1 MFKKYQGYNKNAF
14 ISFVSN
20 SSTTRKACVDKG
32 QGVSILPEFMIRE
45 DLKNHRFVKLYK
57 PEKFGLYLIE
67 RQSSYRNTT
76 KKMFI
81 NAIKDAIQINTE

>member
-1 MFKKYQGYNKNAF
+1 
-14 ISFVSN
+14 
-20 SSTTRKACVDKG
+20 
-32 QGVSILPEFMIRE
+32 MIRE

-57 PEKFGLYLIE
+57 PEKLGLYLIE

-81 NAIKDAIQINTE
+81 NAIKDAIQINTEKV